1 MPEANATILIPDIS
15 GFTEFMTT
23 TELEHGSHA
32 INILL
37 DSIINAV
44 GDEYEVSEVEGDAV
58 LMFKR
63 GPAPSKKD
71 IQAICLRIFNA
82 FHYQRKWMQQHVIC
96 PCGACQAI
104 INLTLKFVTH
114 YGPVGE
120 MKVGRFVTL
129 SGTDVIVAHRLMKN
143 SIPSNEYMLLTEK
156 LWRNLPDAH
165 EPSEL
170 EWKNLSDEFASIGK
184 IDYRFAH
191 LEPVRKMI
199 PDPPPPDNY
208 YLTDN
213 ISSLELS
220 IAANFRDTYM
230 VVMNIPGRTEWVPG
244 LQKVEQDT
252 PTAFVGSVHRLTFEK
267 IKAIVSPLQMTLTN
281 EGVFYAES
289 FRLPE
294 LNISLVYEY
303 VFKRI
308 NDTTTNFAIRFLNTT
323 ETPVP
328 DDTNQ
333 MLFEQLKQMAEKLK
347 EYCEKT
353 ELAFFK

>member
-1 MPEANATILIPDIS
+1 
-15 GFTEFMTT
+15 
-23 TELEHGSHA
+23 
-32 INILL
+32 
-37 DSIINAV
+37 
-44 GDEYEVSEVEGDAV
+44 
-58 LMFKR
+58 MFKR

-71 IQAICLRIFNA
+71 IQSICLRIFNA
-82 FHYQRKWMQQHVIC
+82 FHYQRKWMQQHTIC

-156 LWRNLPDAH
+156 LWQHLPDAH
-165 EPSEL
+165 EPYEL
-170 EWKNLSDEFASIGK
+170 EWSSLSDEFASIGK
-184 IDYRFAH
+184 IDYRFAY
-191 LEPVRKMI
+191 LETVRKMT

-208 YLTDN
+208 YRTDN
-213 ISSLELS
+213 TSSLELS
-220 IAANFRDTYM
+220 IAANFRDIYM

-252 PTAFVGSVHRLTFEK
+252 PNAFVGSVHNLTFEK
-267 IKAIVSPLQMTLTN
+267 YKAIVSPLQMTVTN

-308 NDTTTNFAIRFLNTT
+308 DDTTTNFAFRFLNTG

-328 DDTNQ
+328 DDINQ

>member
-37 DSIINAV
+37 NAIINAV
-44 GDEYEVSEVEGDAV
+44 GDEYEVSEIEGDAV

-71 IQAICLRIFNA
+71 IQNICLRIFNA
-82 FHYQRKWMQQHVIC
+82 FHYQRKWMQQHAIC

-156 LWRNLPDAH
+156 LWDHLPDAH
-165 EPSEL
+165 EPYEL
-170 EWKNLSDEFASIGK
+170 EWSSLSDEFASIGK

-191 LEPVRKMI
+191 LETVRKMA

-208 YLTDN
+208 YRTDN
-213 ISSLELS
+213 TSSLELS
-220 IAANFRDTYM
+220 IDANFRDIYM
-230 VVMNIPGRTEWVPG
+230 MIMNIPGRAEWVPG

-252 PTAFVGSVHRLTFEK
+252 PMAFVGSVHYLTFEK
-267 IKAIVSPLQMTLTN
+267 YGAVVSPLQMTVTN

-289 FRLPE
+289 FRLP
-294 LNISLVYEY
+294 NRVSFWY
-303 VFKRI
+303 
-308 NDTTTNFAIRFLNTT
+308 TNMF
-323 ETPVP
+323 
-328 DDTNQ
+328 
-333 MLFEQLKQMAEKLK
+333 LK
-347 EYCEKT
+347 E
-353 ELAFFK
+353 

>member
-37 DSIINAV
+37 NAIINAV
-44 GDEYEVSEVEGDAV
+44 GDEYEVSEIEGDAV

-71 IQAICLRIFNA
+71 IQNICLRIFNA
-82 FHYQRKWMQQHVIC
+82 FHYQRKWMQQHAIC

-129 SGTDVIVAHRLMKN
+129 SGTEVIVAHRLMKN

-156 LWRNLPDAH
+156 LWNHLPDAH
-165 EPSEL
+165 EPYEL
-170 EWKNLSDEFASIGK
+170 EWSTLSDEFASIGK

-191 LEPVRKMI
+191 LETVRKMA
-199 PDPPPPDNY
+199 PDPPPPDIY
-208 YLTDN
+208 YRTEN
-213 ISSLELS
+213 TSSLELS
-220 IAANFRDTYM
+220 IAANFRDIYM
-230 VVMNIPGRTEWVPG
+230 VVMNIPGRAEWVPG

-252 PTAFVGSVHRLTFEK
+252 AMAYVGSIHHLTFEK
-267 IKAIVSPLQMTLTN
+267 YKAIVSPLQMTVTN

-289 FRLPE
+289 FRLSASK
-294 LNISLVYEY
+294 ISFVYEY

-308 NDTTTNFAIRFLNTT
+308 NDTTTNFAFRFFNIG
-323 ETPVP
+323 ESPVS
-328 DDTNQ
+328 DDTKE
-333 MLFEQLKQMAEKLK
+333 MLFEQLKQLAEKLK
-347 EYCEKT
+347 DYCEKT

>member
-32 INILL
+32 INLLL
-37 DSIINAV
+37 DAIINAV
-44 GDEYEVSEVEGDAV
+44 DDEYVVSEIEGDAV

-71 IQAICLRIFNA
+71 IQGICLRIFNA

-156 LWRNLPDAH
+156 LWQNLPDAH
-165 EPSEL
+165 EPYEL
-170 EWKNLSDEFASIGK
+170 EWSSLSDEFASIGK

-191 LEPVRKMI
+191 LETVRKMT
-199 PDPPPPDNY
+199 PDPPPPENY
-208 YLTDN
+208 YSTDN
-213 ISSLELS
+213 TSSLELTIS
-220 IAANFRDTYM
+220 ANFRDIYM

-252 PTAFVGSVHRLTFEK
+252 PAAFVGSIHHFTFERF
-267 IKAIVSPLQMTLTN
+267 KAIVSPLQMTVTN

-308 NDTTTNFAIRFLNTT
+308 DDTTTNVAFRFLNTS
-323 ETPVP
+323 ETTVP

-333 MLFEQLKQMAEKLK
+333 KLFDELKQMADKLK